1 MPIALFLL
9 FWEEDNFYRWKE
21 EPEGSL
27 SCYAYYSDIPHE
39 ISTLLA
45 SSMYASNPMFN
56 LRAKNEDPQWPVLQA
71 SSAFNSMLNCWV
83 KINLNLK

>member
-45 SSMYASNPMFN
+45 SSASNPMFN
-56 LRAKNEDPQWPVLQA
+56 LRAKIEDLQCPVLQA
-71 SSAFNSMLNCWV
+71 WSPFNSMLNCRV
-83 KINLNLK
+83 KIKDL